1 VRFFH
6 PTDFQRPEMGVP
18 TPRPTFFDT
27 IRREMRLRNLP
38 REINPITNHDG
49 KEDEELF
56 LCVRVAFPV
65 GSQFLCGI
73 HLRFGGEIK
82 PTPQGNRGVY
92 QRSPPV
98 RIGLLGRMPKS
109 NRCDQKREISE
120 NGLGKTVYQESIEEL
135 SHGVNSHKTIKAYLS
150 CLRSFVHY
158 FHPRHPR
165 ELREGDI
172 KGYLL
177 HLLEKRSFSPSSVNQ
192 VFNALRFLYVDLYQM
207 SFAIGSVPRPKKEKK
222 LPVVLSE
229 HEVKQILEST
239 ANLKHKALL
248 MLIYSA
254 GLRVGEATRLRPED
268 IDSDRNLIHIR
279 GGKGRKDRYTILS
292 GTVLSTLRDYWKA
305 HRPEKYLFE
314 GQETGKP
321 YSIRSIEKVFS
332 RAAQRAQIGKEVT
345 VHTLRH
351 SFATHLLEQGV
362 DLRYIQELLGHG
374 SSKTTEIY
382 THVSRRT
389 LGQIQSPLD
398 KIMISD
404 AARKVKPYAG

>member
-1 VRFFH
+1 
-6 PTDFQRPEMGVP
+6 
-18 TPRPTFFDT
+18 
-27 IRREMRLRNLP
+27 L
-38 REINPITNHDG
+38 
-49 KEDEELF
+49 
-56 LCVRVAFPV
+56 
-65 GSQFLCGI
+65 
-73 HLRFGGEIK
+73 
-82 PTPQGNRGVY
+82 
-92 QRSPPV
+92 
-98 RIGLLGRMPKS
+98 
-109 NRCDQKREISE
+109 
-120 NGLGKTVYQESIEEL
+120 IE
-135 SHGVNSHKTIKAYLS
+135 T
-150 CLRSFVHY
+150 
-158 FHPRHPR
+158 
-165 ELREGDI
+165 EG
-172 KGYLL
+172 
-177 HLLEKRSFSPSSVNQ
+177 FAASSVNQ
-192 VFNALRFLYVDLYQM
+192 VFNAIRFLYVELYKM
-207 SFAIGSVPRPKKEKK
+207 PYAVGAIPRPKKEKK
-222 LPVVLSE
+222 LPVVLSGE
-229 HEVKQILEST
+229 EVKRIMEST

-279 GGKGRKDRYTILS
+279 GGKGKKDRYTILS
-292 GTVLSTLRDYWKA
+292 TTVLSTLREYWKA
-305 HRPEKYLFE
+305 HRPERYLFE

-404 AARKVKPYAG
+404 AARRVKPYAG